1 MPTTHV
7 VFVGHH
13 KDRLIES
20 ISALRE
26 IPFSKLFLIIGED
39 DNLPGEQIV
48 KNVANDIQNELN
60 KLWDLEIRRIDKK
73 SVLKASNQLLKII
86 QEEKLKGNDVL
97 LNASG
102 SLRTLSVGAYIAA
115 CMTRSRMITSI
126 PRYDDA
132 GEEVGVEEIIEI
144 PVIPV
149 DYPGEE
155 QRHIITLIGDGVDS
169 LDSIIFMITPDI
181 QKDSKQFRSER
192 SRLSHHLSKLEEA
205 GFIKK
210 EKRGRNI
217 SIKLTELGKMLSE
230 IVISKVI

>member
-1 MPTTHV
+1 MTTTHI

-26 IPFSKLFLIIGED
+26 IPFSKLFLIVGED
-39 DNLPGEQIV
+39 ESLPGEQIV
-48 KNVANDIQNELN
+48 KKVALDIQSELK
-60 KLWDLEIRRIDKK
+60 KLWDIEIRAIDKK
-73 SVLKASNQLLKII
+73 SVLKAANQLLGMIKDEKIA
-86 QEEKLKGNDVL
+86 GNDVL

-126 PRYDDA
+126 PKYDNA
-132 GEEVGVEEIIEI
+132 GEEIGVDEVIEI

-155 QRHIITLIGDGVDS
+155 QRHIITLIGDGVES
-169 LDSIIFMITPDI
+169 LDSIIFMITPEI

-217 SIKLTELGKMLSE
+217 SIRLTELGKMLAE

>member
-1 MPTTHV
+1 MPTTHL

-48 KNVANDIQNELN
+48 KKVANDIQTELN
-60 KLWDLEIRRIDKK
+60 KLWDIEVRRIDKK

>member
-1 MPTTHV
+1 MPTTHI

-48 KNVANDIQNELN
+48 RKVANDILTELN
-60 KLWDLEIRRIDKK
+60 KLWDIEIKRIDKK
-73 SVLKASNQLLKII
+73 SVLRASNQLLKII

-126 PRYDDA
+126 PRYDDT
-132 GEEVGVEEIIEI
+132 GEEIGVEEIIEI

-155 QRHIITLIGDGVDS
+155 QRHIITLIGDGVES

>member
-48 KNVANDIQNELN
+48 KNVANDIQTELN
-60 KLWDLEIRRIDKK
+60 KLWDIEVRRIDKK